1 MSFRSR
7 TVVAIL
13 STVGAAHA
21 IARERTVSITLT
33 DHGIPHIQ
41 ASDYRGLGYGYGYAM
56 AQNDV
61 CGMASMFATYSGERA
76 LRFGEDQTDL
86 NYLLGRRPINNA
98 ASDFAMRLMIDAKT
112 VARADRD
119 LPPQLHALLSGY
131 AAGFNRYLA
140 ANEPQCRGVV
150 RPITVD
156 DIQRRIA
163 GMTMLL
169 SSGLLLQQLYDAAPP
184 GDHRVAAFDQPADPS
199 PAGSNGYAFG
209 RDATENHTGLLLGNP
224 HFFWDGPNRFV
235 EVHLTIPGEYDA
247 MGIVVQGIP
256 LVVVGFNRS
265 MAWTHT
271 VSTDQRGA
279 IYRLTL
285 DPNDPTRYMLD
296 GRSVAMTRQKVAIQV
311 RTSSGAIETR
321 THDFWL
327 SSFGPVLSGPGVQWT
342 RQQAYT
348 LTDTNQA
355 NDRALRQWWQIGR
368 STDVAALNK
377 NLQHTMGLPWVN
389 IIAADNEGNAF
400 YADLSVAPNFDS
412 GRIRDCSVEDHSG
425 MSRFLAVLD
434 GSRSTCGSTVRT
446 ALARPSLTR
455 TDFVANSNG
464 SYWLTNAASPLEGFS
479 PVIGSNECRKACE
492 PVRARSR
499 WPAAWL
505 GRMGCRGTG
514 CPRSC
519 SSKSCSP
526 AARCRLS

>member
-1 MSFRSR
+1 MSFLSR
-7 TVVAIL
+7 TVIAIL
-13 STVGAAHA
+13 TTVAAA
-21 IARERTVSITLT
+21 QALARQSTVSITLT

-56 AQNDV
+56 AQNDL

-119 LPPQLHALLSGY
+119 LPPQLRALLSGY

-140 ANEPQCRGVV
+140 ANEPPCRTAA

-169 SSGLLLQQLYDAAPP
+169 SSGLLLQQLYDATPP
-184 GDHRVAAFDQPADPS
+184 SDRSVAQALDPPPEPS
-199 PAGSNGYAFG
+199 LAGSNGYAFG
-209 RDATENHTGLLLGNP
+209 RDTTENHTGLLLGNP

-265 MAWTHT
+265 LAWTHT

-296 GRSVAMTRQKVAIQV
+296 GRSVAMTRQTVAIQV
-311 RTSSGAIETR
+311 RTSAGAIETR
-321 THDFWL
+321 THDFWMT
-327 SSFGPVLSGPGVQWT
+327 SFGPVLSGPG
-342 RQQAYT
+342 
-348 LTDTNQA
+348 D
-355 NDRALRQWWQIGR
+355 
-368 STDVAALNK
+368 
-377 NLQHTMGLPWVN
+377 
-389 IIAADNEGNAF
+389 
-400 YADLSVAPNFDS
+400 
-412 GRIRDCSVEDHSG
+412 
-425 MSRFLAVLD
+425 AVD
-434 GSRSTCGSTVRT
+434 
-446 ALARPSLTR
+446 
-455 TDFVANSNG
+455 
-464 SYWLTNAASPLEGFS
+464 
-479 PVIGSNECRKACE
+479 
-492 PVRARSR
+492 
-499 WPAAWL
+499 PAAGLRADRFEPGQRSGLAAVVGDWPEHRC
-505 GRMGCRGTG
+505 GGSAEKPEAHNGIAVGQYHRRGQ
-514 CPRSC
+514 
-519 SSKSCSP
+519 
-526 AARCRLS
+526 